1 MFCASCGASLVPGS
15 LHCGSCGS
23 PVNAS
28 PSQPVMGFDGQPV
41 VGQSTQPTQAF
52 SSQPQMGYVAPPTS
66 GKAIAAL
73 VLSLFGISLLAVIF
87 GHIARGEIR
96 RSGGRLGGDGLAI
109 AGLIIGWLGMA
120 GWIIFWIVIFA
131 AASLSTSYYY

>member
-1 MFCASCGASLVPGS
+1 
-15 LHCGSCGS
+15 
-23 PVNAS
+23 
-28 PSQPVMGFDGQPV
+28 
-41 VGQSTQPTQAF
+41 
-52 SSQPQMGYVAPPTS
+52 MGYVAPPPS

-87 GHIARGEIR
+87 GHISRGEIK